1 MTRWIA
7 PALALSLALLPV
19 LAQADDDDNASAL
32 VTVTKLQ
39 QGSLPV
45 TVTAFGQVQP
55 GDTAQESV
63 AAPLAA
69 RVGAVTVRAGQK
81 IAAGT
86 PMVTL
91 IPTPETAAAFKQAKL
106 AVRLSDEV
114 VQRDQELVKAHLLP
128 QVELSKA
135 LKDAAD
141 AKSTLAI
148 MEEEGGA
155 GPNTLKAPFDAIV
168 TKVDAGPGAILA
180 QGAPVVEL
188 AKPNGL
194 VLEVGVVAA
203 QAANIKPGDA
213 VTITPLGSDENL
225 QGKVLTREAMIDS
238 TTGLVPVQISF
249 PLEKMLAGEM
259 ARAVITAA
267 DAKGYVVPHEA
278 VLVDTDGT
286 VYVVQAVDM
295 QAKKVA
301 VQVLAGNGKQDVITG
316 DDLDA
321 GAPVVLQGN
330 HQLDDGTKLRLAEAD
345 TKNANGKAV
354 K

>member
-7 PALALSLALLPV
+7 PVLALSLALFPV
-19 LAQADDDDNASAL
+19 LARADDDNASAL
-32 VTVTKLQ
+32 VTVAKLQ

-69 RVGAVTVRAGQK
+69 RVGTVSVRSGMQIK
-81 IAAGT
+81 AGT

-91 IPTPETAAAFKQAKL
+91 IPTPETAAAYRQAKL

-114 VQRDQELVKAHLLP
+114 VQRDQEMVKAHLLA

-135 LKDAAD
+135 LKDASD

-148 MEEEGGA
+148 MEEEGAA

-168 TKVDAGPGAILA
+168 LKVDAGTGAVLA
-180 QGAPVVEL
+180 QGSPVVEL

-203 QAANIKPGDA
+203 QATKIARDNP
-213 VTITPLGSDENL
+213 VTITPLGSSESF
-225 QGKVLTREAMIDS
+225 QGKVLAREAMLDS
-238 TTGLVPVQISF
+238 STGLVPVQISF
-249 PLEKMLAGEM
+249 PLDKMLAGEM
-259 ARAVITAA
+259 ARAVIAA
-267 DAKGYVVPHEA
+267 GEAKGYVVPHEA
-278 VLVDTDGT
+278 VLVDNDGT
-286 VYVVQAVDM
+286 VYVVQAVDS

-301 VQVLAGNGKQDVITG
+301 IQVLASDGKQDVIAG
-316 DDLDA
+316 DDLDSS
-321 GAPVVLQGN
+321 APVVLQGG
-330 HQLDDGTKLRLAEAD
+330 HQLDDGTKLRVAEAE
-345 TKNANGKAV
+345 TKNANGKAA